1 MYYVDT
7 LQMILEKSST
17 SSANNSS
24 NQRLAI
30 ANVKLFSKDDP
41 EDKKGVN
48 TDKDRD
54 FFMAMALLT
63 ARRSEDPHRQVSIE
77 DN

>member
-1 MYYVDT
+1 MNVLCRYPADD
-7 LQMILEKSST
+7 
-17 SSANNSS
+17 S
-24 NQRLAI
+24 NPWTKPTMERLAI
-30 ANVKLFSKDDP
+30 ANVKLFSKDP
-41 EDKKGVN
+41 EDKKRVN

-54 FFMAMALLT
+54 FFMAMAFLT